1 MNRRII
7 FLTVLLAAW
16 LSSRPEAFAEDN
28 VKLAQTGMQFLS
40 VVSDA
45 RAAAMAGAMTTVP
58 LRSASLF
65 FNPACMADM
74 REEVDVAFS
83 RTWWIANIQHNMVSV
98 SFRPENGDYGVF
110 GLSFQGVDYGDD
122 IYGTRVDA
130 SVPQGYVDTGT
141 LEASGM
147 AIGLGYAKAISEPFS
162 VGGQVRWVRQHLGE
176 SLVPVAGGGTELK
189 KNQQGVFAF
198 DFGTVF
204 RTGLKSFA
212 FGMSV
217 RNFSREVTYEQ
228 ESFPLPLTFTLGVSM
243 DAMDFFS
250 DRSLVNS
257 VLVSVDAVHNRDYY
271 EQVFFGL
278 DCKVLDV
285 LSVRGGYITSS
296 DEAGFSVGAGVT
308 KFGAAVDFA
317 FAPFGVFDNVHRI
330 SVRFS
335 M

>member
-1 MNRRII
+1 
-7 FLTVLLAAW
+7 
-16 LSSRPEAFAEDN
+16 
-28 VKLAQTGMQFLS
+28 
-40 VVSDA
+40 
-45 RAAAMAGAMTTVP
+45 
-58 LRSASLF
+58 
-65 FNPACMADM
+65 
-74 REEVDVAFS
+74 
-83 RTWWIANIQHNMVSV
+83 
-98 SFRPENGDYGVF
+98 
-110 GLSFQGVDYGDD
+110 
-122 IYGTRVDA
+122 
-130 SVPQGYVDTGT
+130 
-141 LEASGM
+141 
-147 AIGLGYAKAISEPFS
+147 
-162 VGGQVRWVRQHLGE
+162 
-176 SLVPVAGGGTELK
+176 
-189 KNQQGVFAF
+189 
-198 DFGTVF
+198 VF

-257 VLVSVDAVHNRDYY
+257 VLVSIDAVHNRDYY

-285 LSVRGGYITSS
+285 LSIRGGYVTSS

-308 KFGAAVDFA
+308 KFGAAVDYA
-317 FAPFGVFDNVHRI
+317 FAPFGVFDNIHRI